1 MSSNNEPAD
10 DLPEATDLEGVRRIY
25 QAGMQNGRAGSHHVS
40 DALWEKLAC
49 GELSAD
55 ERTEVADHVTRCR
68 LCQQIYRT
76 TMQMRDGAPAFDPG
90 APKPRTDGWG
100 EGGRRPGR
108 WSAHAWPYAAAAAI
122 VLAAVLVPLMRPGV
136 PEPEVTRTLSPAPTV
151 VLTTPVGTVSSA
163 PSMFQW
169 QPVAGSQTYRIR
181 VFSEQG
187 VPLWTSADVAGTSV
201 ARPDSVPLPAG
212 RYFWRVTA
220 RADGEILAESAL
232 TPFVISP

>member
-10 DLPEATDLEGVRRIY
+10 DLPEATDLERVRRIY
-25 QAGMQNGRAGSHHVS
+25 QAGMQNGPAGSHHVS

-49 GELSAD
+49 GELSAE
-55 ERTEVADHVTRCR
+55 ERTRVADHITRCR
-68 LCQQIYRT
+68 TCFDMYRAT
-76 TMQMRDGAPAFDPG
+76 RELREGARAFDSNVPHD
-90 APKPRTDGWG
+90 APPAVVKSQSASL
-100 EGGRRPGR
+100 RP
-108 WSAHAWPYAAAAAI
+108 WWPYAAAAAI
-122 VLAAVLVPLMRPGV
+122 VLAAVLVPLMRSSA

-151 VLTTPVGTVSSA
+151 VLTAPLGTVALGSA
-163 PSMFQW
+163 LFEW
-169 QPVAGSQTYRIR
+169 QAVPGAQAYRVR
-181 VFSEQG
+181 LFSEQG